1 MLLEDLVNNSLSK
14 LNPTDLIVWRYI
26 YAHKKE
32 CCYISIYDIADACN
46 VSRTTVLRFAKKLG
60 LDGFSDL
67 KMMLKME
74 ISQAR
79 EQPSVDIAQA
89 TINLCQKVGEEVA
102 KQDFTRINKLLYN
115 AKRIFIYSSGH
126 VQKNVANELLRLFV
140 NCNVF
145 IYEIKGSDEFNTIL
159 HYATKE
165 DLFIIVS
172 LTGESK
178 NVVEFGQKLHTQG
191 IPLISFT
198 HLKSNRLASLSTES
212 IYVTTIALPANLE
225 TRYESM
231 LGFFLVAEMWFVS
244 YSQYCAEQV
253 DSDDSG
259 TYFVNHWQSD
269 TGR

>member
-1 MLLEDLVNNSLSK
+1 MLLEDLVNNNLSK

-67 KMMLKME
+67 KMMLKMQ

-79 EQPSVDIAQA
+79 EKPSVDIAQA
-89 TINLCQKVGEEVA
+89 SINLCQKVGEEVA

-126 VQKNVANELLRLFV
+126 VQKNVGNELLRLFV
-140 NCNVF
+140 NCNVYM
-145 IYEIKGSDEFNTIL
+145 YEIKGSDEFRITL
-159 HYATKE
+159 HHATKD

-172 LTGESK
+172 LTGESER
-178 NVVEFGQKLHTQG
+178 VVEFAQKLHAQG

-198 HLKSNRLASLSTES
+198 HLKSNKLASLSTES
-212 IYVTTIALPANLE
+212 VYVTTISLPARLE
-225 TRYESM
+225 GASYESM
-231 LGFFLVAEMWFVS
+231 LGFFVAAEIWFVS
-244 YSQYCAEQV
+244 YSQYCAEQIS
-253 DSDDSG
+253 SDDEA
-259 TYFVNHWQSD
+259 NMNE
-269 TGR
+269 

>member
-1 MLLEDLVNNSLSK
+1 MLLEDLVNNNLSK

-67 KMMLKME
+67 KMMLKMQ

-79 EQPSVDIAQA
+79 EQPSMDIAQA
-89 TINLCQKVGEEVA
+89 TTDLCQKVGEEVA
-102 KQDFTRINKLLYN
+102 KQDFTRINKLLYH

-126 VQKNVANELLRLFV
+126 VQKNVGNELLRLFV

-145 IYEIKGSDEFNTIL
+145 IYEIKGSDEFKTIL
-159 HYATKE
+159 HYATKD

-178 NVVEFGQKLHTQG
+178 NVVEFGQQLHAQG

-198 HLKSNRLASLSTES
+198 HLKSNTLASLSTEN
-212 IYVTTIALPANLE
+212 IYVTTIALPAKLDGL
-225 TRYESM
+225 RYESM
-231 LGFFLVAEMWFVS
+231 LGFFVVAEIWFVS
-244 YSQYCAEQV
+244 YSQYCAEQIS
-253 DSDDSG
+253 SDDEA
-259 TYFVNHWQSD
+259 NMNE
-269 TGR
+269 

>member
-244 YSQYCAEQV
+244 YSQYCTEQLE
-253 DSDDSG
+253 
-259 TYFVNHWQSD
+259 
-269 TGR
+269 